1 MSTGLRAAILAAAEA
16 VEAQREALCELD
28 ARTGDGDHGV
38 TMTMGARGVR
48 RGLDALDG
56 DDPVALV
63 RATALGMAGAGGA
76 IGPMYGRGL
85 LAVATELEAIRSG
98 PGGAIP
104 ADLTTFARC
113 AAAAQAAVV
122 SLGGASPGDKTIV
135 DALGPLTAALD
146 DAEHRHEPF
155 GTGLEAARDAAATGA
170 AATAS
175 MAARI
180 GRAARFG
187 ERSRGLAD
195 PGATS
200 FAIIVAALVDAV
212 LGGDAAATAVPPE
225 PAG

>member
-1 MSTGLRAAILAAAEA
+1 MSTSLRAAILAAAEA

-28 ARTGDGDHGV
+28 ARAGDGDHGV

-76 IGPMYGRGL
+76 IGPIYGRGL
-85 LAVATELEAIRSG
+85 LAVATELEALRAG

-104 ADLTTFARC
+104 ADLTALARC

-122 SLGGASPGDKTIV
+122 SLGGAAPGDKTIL
-135 DALGPLTAALD
+135 DALGPLAIALD
-146 DAEHRHEPF
+146 DAERRHEPV
-155 GTGLEAARDAAATGA
+155 GTALAAARDAATNGA
-170 AATAS
+170 EATAS
-175 MAARI
+175 MVARI
-180 GRAARFG
+180 GRSARFG

-195 PGATS
+195 AGATS
-200 FAIIVAALVDAV
+200 FAIIVAALVDAATA
-212 LGGDAAATAVPPE
+212 GDAPATAVPAK